1 MIIVIICGYTV
12 IMKGTAIT
20 STVANAAARQE
31 DEWNKEVI
39 FESAAPFMDC
49 INEINNTQ
57 VDNVKDQD
65 VVMPM
70 YNLIEYNDIII
81 KKHLS
86 VYGNITEMNQML
98 LYYSRF
104 WIIQTLSKI
113 NKKHC
118 R

>member
-1 MIIVIICGYTV
+1 
-12 IMKGTAIT
+12 MKGTAIT

-57 VDNVKDQD
+57 VDNVKEQD
-65 VVMPM
+65 VAMPM

-113 NKKHC
+113 NKKDC

>member
-1 MIIVIICGYTV
+1 
-12 IMKGTAIT
+12 
-20 STVANAAARQE
+20 
-31 DEWNKEVI
+31 
-39 FESAAPFMDC
+39 MDC

-104 WIIQTLSKI
+104 
-113 NKKHC
+113 
-118 R
+118 